1 MTARAATSRS
11 QDAAGL
17 FSAAAAW
24 LAAAAVVEL
33 VVLRSFT
40 RTAIHIPGM
49 EAMAT
54 PYRVLTLAGR
64 FDYYVAAVLV
74 AGCLPLA
81 ALALGGRC
89 GKAGLVAAAGIGV
102 FAMTA
107 FATRT
112 GILGEL
118 LPPALVTLSLGL
130 IVLAISFVNRR
141 IALALA
147 VYVAAFAFAS
157 ADALGQAAAQEGL
170 PELDGRNLLWASE
183 VVAVVAAISLFFAFR
198 VGRDSR
204 SARLGVG
211 AAVVTALMLI
221 GGAST
226 AKILLL
232 WNQGM
237 TGTLPAIAYAAAVGL
252 ITATI
257 VGLAGERRWLTASA
271 VLLIVLGGLGLH
283 STYQSGLAVIGL
295 AGLMLSANGDEQAP
309 VHTIE

>member
-17 FSAAAAW
+17 FAAAAAW
-24 LAAAAVVEL
+24 LAAAAVIEL
-33 VVLRSFT
+33 IILRSFT

-49 EAMAT
+49 EEMAT

-74 AGCLPLA
+74 GGCLPLA

-89 GKAGLVAAAGIGV
+89 GRAGLVAAAGVGL

-107 FATRT
+107 FATRA
-112 GILGEL
+112 GILGDL
-118 LPPALVTLSLGL
+118 LPPALVTVSLGL
-130 IVLAISFVNRR
+130 IVLALTFIDRR
-141 IALALA
+141 TGLAMG
-147 VYVAAFAFAS
+147 VYLAAFALAS
-157 ADALGQAAAQEGL
+157 ADAVGQAAAQAGF
-170 PELDGRNLLWASE
+170 PQLDGRSLLWASE
-183 VVAVVAAISLFFAFR
+183 VVAVAATVCIFFAFR
-198 VGRDSR
+198 AGRERR
-204 SARLGVG
+204 SSQLGIVV
-211 AAVVTALMLI
+211 AVVTAVVLI

-237 TGTLPAIAYAAAVGL
+237 TGTLPAIVYAVAVGL
-252 ITATI
+252 ITAT
-257 VGLAGERRWLTASA
+257 VSGLVRERRWLAASA
-271 VLLIVLGGLGLH
+271 LVLVVLGGLGLH

-295 AGLMLSANGDEQAP
+295 AAMMLSANARQEEPAQT
-309 VHTIE
+309 TI